1 MKSMLMLRWL
11 IIDEISM
18 VSARLLADIDHQLR
32 NYYRHNSEFAFD
44 KKKKL
49 RPFAGVNM
57 LFSGDF
63 WQLPPPEG
71 GFLGDI
77 FLLNIFKIVGSMLRR
92 HP

>member
-1 MKSMLMLRWL
+1 MNHDLRAEVIKAFQRKEKGSQETRARETMRSMLMPRWL

-32 NYYRHNSEFAFD
+32 KYYRHNSEFAFN
-44 KKKKL
+44 KKKVL

-63 WQLPPPEG
+63 W
-71 GFLGDI
+71 
-77 FLLNIFKIVGSMLRR
+77 
-92 HP
+92 